1 MITEFT
7 TFKQTNNHTPY
18 FDSLICKNESPTWR
32 AITLHRDENNPNE
45 NWIQIRTSLE
55 IF

>member
-1 MITEFT
+1 MTTEFT
-7 TFKQTNNHTPY
+7 TFKQTNSHTPY
-18 FDSLICKNESPTWR
+18 FDSLRRKNESPPWR
-32 AITLHRDENNPNE
+32 TIGLQRDENNPKE